1 MNFKINESD
10 QKLSGSYYTPEW
22 LAMFLTKWVLHNKP
36 RRILENSCGDGIFIT
51 SLAKHGYKGEFL
63 GFDIN
68 EQAVAKSQDN
78 LARTGISGHVIC
90 EDYLKWTLSNLE
102 SGALSIFD
110 GVLGNPPFI
119 RYQYMDKEVQ
129 EETQRIFSKMG
140 LRFTKHTNIWV
151 AFVLSALH
159 FLQPGGRM
167 GIVIPAEVINVI
179 YADSLRRYL
188 IDTCSQILLFDPSDI
203 WFEDTLQGAMLL
215 LAQKKSEAEQNC
227 NMRIIETKG
236 NSFSENNPEY
246 YVSKLRPV
254 PSHLMSAKWTLALL
268 NDEAADLIDHLSTSS
283 PFVRRFR
290 DIAKVDVGIVTG
302 ANKYFLVDDA
312 TVEAFGLGKLTL
324 PMYGRSEY
332 CNGLIYDNQQ
342 HTRNRENGL
351 PVNFID
357 FRKMEDEKEYKAYIL
372 KGIAEELDKRYK
384 CRIRNPWYIVP
395 SIYPS
400 PISLLKRSNGYPRLI
415 FNDMEI
421 YTTDTAYRVFPFEG
435 IDSQKLVFSFLNT
448 LTSLSAELE
457 GRAYGGGVLELVPSE
472 IENLL
477 VPYLPDGDCNL
488 RELDLFARENDIE
501 AATRRQD
508 SIILKGIGLDDHEI
522 RILQNALETIMKRRK
537 KESD

>member
-22 LAMFLTKWVLHNKP
+22 LAQFLTKWVLHNNPKH
-36 RRILENSCGDGIFIT
+36 ILENSCGDGIFIS
-51 SLAKHGYKGEFL
+51 SLARNGYKGEFL

-68 EQAVAKSQDN
+68 GQAVAKAQN
-78 LARTGISGHVIC
+78 RLAKTGITGHVVC

-102 SGALSIFD
+102 SGTTPMFD
-110 GVLGNPPFI
+110 GILGNPPFI
-119 RYQYMDKEVQ
+119 RYQYMDKEIQ
-129 EETQRIFSKMG
+129 EETQEIFSRMG

-188 IDTCSQILLFDPSDI
+188 IDTCSRILLFDPADI

-215 LAQKKSEAEQNC
+215 LAQKKSNAGQNC

-236 NSFSENNPEY
+236 MDFTENDPEY
-246 YVSKLRPV
+246 YVSRLRPI
-254 PSHLMSAKWTLALL
+254 SRHLMSAKWTLALL
-268 NDEAADLIDHLSTSS
+268 DDEAIDLIGQLSTSS
-283 PFVRRFR
+283 SSVRRFK

-302 ANKYFLVDDA
+302 ANKYFLVNDA
-312 TVEAFGLGKLTL
+312 TVEDFGLKKLTL

-332 CNGLIYDNQQ
+332 CNGLIYDKQQ
-342 HTRNRENGL
+342 HAKNRKDGL

-357 FRKMEDEKEYKAYIL
+357 FRKMDNERRYESYIQKGVAED
-372 KGIAEELDKRYK
+372 LDKRYK

-421 YTTDTAYRVFPFEG
+421 YTTDTAYRVFPFDG
-435 IDSQKLVFSFLNT
+435 IDSKRLVFSFLNT

-477 VPYLPDGDCNL
+477 VPYMPDGDCDL
-488 RELDLFARENDIE
+488 RELDLFTRENGVE
-501 AATRRQD
+501 AATRKQD
-508 SIILKGIGLDDHEI
+508 SIVLKATGLNDHEI
-522 RILQNALETIMKRRK
+522 QILQNALETIMKRRK
-537 KESD
+537 KELD